1 MKTLYILAGANG
13 SGKSTIAKELLPEEK
28 IVYVNAD
35 DIARELCPEN
45 MQAVR
50 IQAGKELHA
59 RINKLFS
66 EGKSF
71 ALEST
76 LSGVGH
82 IKTIQIAHKL
92 GYQVVIIY
100 TFVDNPEVCI
110 GRIQMRV
117 KNGGH
122 PVPKEDVIPMWV
134 ADMDFET
141 APSVIEALK
150 ERIEHPILGYSVL
163 SERYVNAIASWQ
175 KDHYGTEGVKEEVHA

>member
-13 SGKSTIAKELLPEEK
+13 SGKSTIASELLPAEN

-35 DIARELCPEN
+35 DIARELCPAD
-45 MQAVR
+45 MAAVR

-59 RINKLFS
+59 RMDKLFS
-66 EGKSF
+66 AGQSF

-82 IKTIQIAHKL
+82 IKTIEKAHRL

-100 TFVDNPEVCI
+100 TFVDNPADCI

-122 PVPKEDVIPMWV
+122 PVPAEDVIRRFTRSKQNFWNTYKDLADAWV
-134 ADMDFET
+134 LYYNGGDDIIPVAEQ
-141 APSVIEALK
+141 AQGKAIVIFAENLYTMFT
-150 ERIEHPILGYSVL
+150 RNL
-163 SERYVNAIASWQ
+163 
-175 KDHYGTEGVKEEVHA
+175 